1 MFVVGD
7 EAFSTICKINKT
19 VGYLMGVEVD
29 WGKLWTEVMGCSAIN
44 ASGIHYGF
52 WGASIQV
59 GEGCFI
65 PWNNYSDWSEEWI
78 ERRLTSYMISGR
90 VYCIICRNVLICAL
104 KFPR

>member
-44 ASGIHYGF
+44 ASGIPYGM
-52 WGASIQV
+52 V
-59 GEGCFI
+59 
-65 PWNNYSDWSEEWI
+65 
-78 ERRLTSYMISGR
+78 R
-90 VYCIICRNVLICAL
+90 VSR
-104 KFPR
+104 